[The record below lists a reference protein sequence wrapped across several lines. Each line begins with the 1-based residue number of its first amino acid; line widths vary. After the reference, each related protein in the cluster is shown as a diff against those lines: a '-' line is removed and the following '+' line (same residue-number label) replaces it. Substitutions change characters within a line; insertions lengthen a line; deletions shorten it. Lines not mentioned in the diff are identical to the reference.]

1 MVVTISV
8 LLAELSTKLR
18 RKKCIHLIAYAF
30 GVQVKTIAQIICS
43 FVDKKENLVD
53 KKDPI

>member
-1 MVVTISV
+1 MIVTISV

-18 RKKCIHLIAYAF
+18 RKKCIHLIAYVF